1 MSFSD
6 PQTVTVNSV
15 DKTLARISVEGTQ
28 SVYANSDSAYQLKLA
43 HTVAKSRHRVLA
55 RLDHTEIAADPLTSE
70 NASQKLGVYLVID
83 EPQFGFTDAE
93 IDNDVQG
100 FITWLSSANVL
111 KLLAQEH

>member
-6 PQTVTVNSV
+6 PQTVTVNTVAKS
-15 DKTLARISVEGTQ
+15 LARISVEGTQ
-28 SVYANSDSAYQLKLA
+28 SKYATSDGVYELKLA

-83 EPQFGFTDAE
+83 EPQFGFTDTE

-100 FITWLSSANVL
+100 FIAWLTSANIL